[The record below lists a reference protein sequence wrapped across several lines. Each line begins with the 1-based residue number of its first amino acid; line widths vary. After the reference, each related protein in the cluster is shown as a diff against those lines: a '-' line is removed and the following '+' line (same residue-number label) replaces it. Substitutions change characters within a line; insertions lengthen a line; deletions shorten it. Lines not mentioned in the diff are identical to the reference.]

1 MVYIY
6 LYWGTITMN
15 TEVGT
20 LLTELSES
28 VEKVGESDVST
39 EKKVRN
45 TLTDGD
51 AAVDVQTVET
61 SLSSGDDHEESNA
74 IVSSLEDISLEEDL
88 LKSGLD
94 DLLLG
99 MIAARDGACG
109 KTLRSD
115 LFAIGYDISPGT
127 LYPHLHDL
135 ESDGVLTMHEG
146 VKTKEFRL
154 ADPDEVRDHLRFRVR
169 NLLALAIALETG
181 RSEI

>member
-1 MVYIY
+1 MDSE
-6 LYWGTITMN
+6 LA
-15 TEVGT
+15 T
-20 LLTELSES
+20 LLTELSEN
-28 VEKVGESDVST
+28 VENIGE
-39 EKKVRN
+39 N
-45 TLTDGD
+45 TLQSETKNRDNLGNGD
-51 AAVDVQTVET
+51 AAVDGQ
-61 SLSSGDDHEESNA
+61 SIGASLLSSDNYEESNA
-74 IVSSLEDISLEEDL
+74 MVSSLEGISPEEDFL
-88 LKSGLD
+88 NAALD

-99 MIAARDGACG
+99 LIAARNGACG

-146 VKTKEFRL
+146 VKTKDFGL
-154 ADPDEVRDHLRFRVR
+154 ADPDEVRDHLRSRVR